1 MTAAFYRIDHET
13 RYRYASRVSTSQHVA
28 YLRPRALARQR
39 VHRQEISVDP
49 PPARWTRR
57 TDYFGNAVDQ
67 FTLLQPH
74 TELTVRAETLVEV
87 IAAPPP
93 EPGRSAP
100 WEEARDALVYRQGV
114 FAGEAAEY
122 AFASPFVAVDP
133 EMADFARPSFPPGR
147 PLLAAAIELMHRI
160 HTEFRYD
167 PEATTITTPIS
178 RVLAE
183 RRGVCQDFAHVQIAC
198 LRALGLAARY
208 VSGYLLTTPPPGQPR
223 LQGADASHAWLAV
236 HCPRSGWV
244 ELDPTNDLVPDRQHI
259 ALGWARDYGDVT
271 PLRGV
276 ILGGARHTLSVGVSV
291 VPLAGDAWD
300 RPLAEPLAS

>member
-87 IAAPPP
+87 IAAPPA